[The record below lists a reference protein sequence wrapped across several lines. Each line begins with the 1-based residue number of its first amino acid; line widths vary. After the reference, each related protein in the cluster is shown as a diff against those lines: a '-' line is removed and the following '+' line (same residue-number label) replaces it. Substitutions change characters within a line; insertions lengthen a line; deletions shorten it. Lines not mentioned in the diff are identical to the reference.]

1 MNEGSINRRKSK
13 LICAGTLFLFWVTA
27 SLPASALGCGGKP
40 APDITGQTWLNSPP
54 RQLAELRDKVVL
66 VEFWTLGCS
75 NCRHV
80 EPYVKKWNEKYAS
93 QGLVVVGVHSP
104 EFDYEKD
111 LGKVQDYVQEHGIR
125 HAVVIDND
133 FAIWNRFANR
143 YWPAMYLIDK
153 TGAVC
158 SVRVGEGGYEETERK
173 IRQLLADR

>member
-1 MNEGSINRRKSK
+1 MRNSK
-13 LICAGTLFLFWVTA
+13 LICISTLALFFTFT
-27 SLPASALGCGGKP
+27 SLQASALGCGGKP
-40 APDITGQTWLNSPP
+40 APDIAGETWLNSPP
-54 RQLAELRDKVVL
+54 LRLADVRGKVAL

-75 NCRHV
+75 NCRNV
-80 EPYVKKWNEKYAS
+80 EPYVKKWHEKYAS

-104 EFDYEKD
+104 GFDYEKD
-111 LGKVQDYVQEHGIR
+111 PARVRGYVQEHGIR

-173 IRQLLADR
+173 IRELLADR

>member
-1 MNEGSINRRKSK
+1 MS
-13 LICAGTLFLFWVTA
+13 LVFAP
-27 SLPASALGCGGKP
+27 LPAVALGCGGKP
-40 APDITGQTWLNSPP
+40 APDITGSTWLNSPP
-54 RQLAELRDKVVL
+54 LRLAELRNKVVL

-75 NCRHV
+75 NCRNV

-104 EFDYEKD
+104 EFDYEKEID
-111 LGKVQDYVQEHGIR
+111 TVRGYVRKQDIR

-158 SVRVGEGGYEETERK
+158 SVQIGEGGYEKTERQ